1 MEAKKSDKANLEKTK
16 TMYTLLGLVIAL
28 SIVILAFE
36 WKTYDKEA
44 EDVQLAT
51 VVQEVEE
58 MIIQTRQEEPPPP
71 PEEPQQAE
79 TTEFEIV
86 DDDQELQ
93 NEFSIETFENTGNAD
108 VFVPKVE
115 IEEEEA
121 EEEEEIIFTVVE
133 ESASFPGGMPEM
145 YKYIGNNLVYPQ
157 QARETGTQG
166 KVFVT
171 FVVEKDGSLTDVK
184 VLRDIGSGCGE
195 EAIRVVKSMPKWKP
209 AKQRGKAVRM
219 QFNLPISFTLAG

>member
-16 TMYTLLGLVIAL
+16 TMYTLLGLVVAL

-36 WKTYDKEA
+36 WKSYDKEVEA
-44 EDVQLAT
+44 EQLT
-51 VVQEVEE
+51 QVVQEVEE

-86 DDDQELQ
+86 DDDQELE
-93 NEFSIETFENTGNAD
+93 NEFNIETFENTGNAE
-108 VFVPKVE
+108 VFIPKVE
-115 IEEEEA
+115 VEEVEEEA
-121 EEEEEIIFTVVE
+121 EEETIFKVVE
-133 ESASFPGGMPEM
+133 ESASFPGGMQEL
-145 YKYIGNNLVYPQ
+145 YKYVGSNLVYPQ

-166 KVFVT
+166 KVFIT

-195 EAIRVVKSMPKWKP
+195 EAVRVVKSMPKWKP